1 MFATLIASSL
11 CFSGMYTPSSAP
23 TTAELVAAG
32 ADPSNVPV
40 VYVIDRCEFMDRF
53 GKLRGAVDR
62 GALWLPDD
70 WRYGDTILSHE
81 VAHLQGKDE
90 CGALQVELDRA
101 IEQGAWAQ
109 ARRLKAIGDSSTD
122 RCELK

>member
-11 CFSGMYTPSSAP
+11 CISGLYTPSSAP

-32 ADPSNVPV
+32 ADPGNIPV
-40 VYVIDRCEFMDRF
+40 VYVLDRCEFMDRF

-81 VAHLQGKDE
+81 LAHLGGKDE
-90 CGALQVELDRA
+90 CAALQVELDRA
-101 IEQGAWAQ
+101 IEQKAWAT
-109 ARRLKAIGDSSTD
+109 ARRIASIGASSTD